1 MCGLH
6 SHQRENAGH
15 FVCLFFLF
23 SVFIFKDPSALSRR
37 DSLSSHVVTNGI
49 GACGADQGLA
59 ILYQPDN
66 IFHLS
71 VEPVKDI
78 SYQLFFQNKEMEEF
92 GQI

>member
-1 MCGLH
+1 MESEL
-6 SHQRENAGH
+6 A
-15 FVCLFFLF
+15 
-23 SVFIFKDPSALSRR
+23 ALTR
-37 DSLSSHVVTNGI
+37 DSLS
-49 GACGADQGLA
+49 

-92 GQI
+92 GQIQVLLRIDFHRPVVDTTTSTMFSTK

>member
-1 MCGLH
+1 MESEL
-6 SHQRENAGH
+6 A
-15 FVCLFFLF
+15 
-23 SVFIFKDPSALSRR
+23 ALTR
-37 DSLSSHVVTNGI
+37 DSLS
-49 GACGADQGLA
+49 

-92 GQI
+92 GQIQVLLRIDFHRPVVDTTTSTMFFTK

>member
-1 MCGLH
+1 MESEL
-6 SHQRENAGH
+6 A
-15 FVCLFFLF
+15 
-23 SVFIFKDPSALSRR
+23 ALTR
-37 DSLSSHVVTNGI
+37 DSLS
-49 GACGADQGLA
+49 

-78 SYQLFFQNKEMEEF
+78 FYQLFFQNKEMEEF

>member
-1 MCGLH
+1 MESEL
-6 SHQRENAGH
+6 A
-15 FVCLFFLF
+15 
-23 SVFIFKDPSALSRR
+23 ALSR
-37 DSLSSHVVTNGI
+37 DSLS
-49 GACGADQGLA
+49 

-92 GQI
+92 GQIQVLLRIDFHRPVVDTTTSTMFFTK